1 MRQVWSLTR
10 VLLLFAG
17 GAQARP
23 MQVLQ
28 TTPAGNATIESLN
41 TEFAVRFDGNVDH
54 QASRLYVT
62 HGGKVVEELHPL
74 LSAAPEVLFA
84 RSPRLPAGSY
94 ELHWDGRFL
103 PDGDITSG
111 SLPFRVR

>member
-1 MRQVWSLTR
+1 MRQVLGLTL
-10 VLLLFAG
+10 VLLLLAG
-17 GAQARP
+17 GARARP

-28 TTPAGNATIESLN
+28 TTPAENAIIDSLN
-41 TEFAVRFDGNVDH
+41 IEFVVRFDGNVDH

-84 RSPRLPAGSY
+84 SSPRLPAGSY

-111 SLPFRVR
+111 SLPFRVK